1 MRHDARVHDQLA
13 CCSCLCQTCDHC
25 LDRPCTQCIEV
36 GMGSALGCQQRD
48 VRRNPD
54 QGPDNVLHICGARA
68 LHQPEELSAGADV
81 LHVHATLREAALDSH
96 RHLDA
101 CPGQILGR
109 FGAVEA
115 APSTSSLRLPVQH
128 FRHDACPSSNSA
140 SHNCSCNTY
149 SDLLCMFLRLLSL
162 GGTNMN
168 QLGKHVLCLL
178 QVGRGLGGKSDGRC
192 KLVMQ
197 GCCICRACHAAPERV
212 QHLLRLPQV
221 RSRLK
226 GNQPVSSF
234 AGGS

>member
-1 MRHDARVHDQLA
+1 
-13 CCSCLCQTCDHC
+13 
-25 LDRPCTQCIEV
+25 
-36 GMGSALGCQQRD
+36 MGSALGCQQRD
-48 VRRNPD
+48 VRRDPD

-109 FGAVEA
+109 FGAMEA

-140 SHNCSCNTY
+140 SHNCSCNTC
-149 SDLLCMFLRLLSL
+149 SDLLCMFFRLLSL

-168 QLGKHVLCLL
+168 HLGKHVLCLL

-192 KLVMQ
+192 KLAMQ

-212 QHLLRLPQV
+212 QHLLRRPQV

-226 GNQPVSSF
+226 GNQPVSSS

>member
-1 MRHDARVHDQLA
+1 
-13 CCSCLCQTCDHC
+13 
-25 LDRPCTQCIEV
+25 
-36 GMGSALGCQQRD
+36 MGSALGCQQRHI
-48 VRRNPD
+48 RCNPD

-68 LHQPEELSAGADV
+68 LHQPEELSAGAHV
-81 LHVHATLREAALDSH
+81 VHVHATLREAALDGH
-96 RHLDA
+96 RHLDT